1 MSIQVTMDAL
11 PRILISRVEE
21 KRLTAIATA
30 ASQRVPEASAALLS
44 ELERADVLPETAM
57 PADVVRIG
65 SIIEFEVDDGR
76 RLKVQLVLPE
86 NADIN
91 AGRISVLTPVGAALI
106 GPLAKPGHGVV
117 RQRRQGTRP
126 NGACSLPPAIR
137 LTPGALS
144 ALATKRDGSGN
155 LFS

>member
-11 PRILISRVEE
+11 PRILISKAEE

-106 GPLAKPGHGVV
+106 G
-117 RQRRQGTRP
+117 
-126 NGACSLPPAIR
+126 
-137 LTPGALS
+137 LS
-144 ALATKRDGSGN
+144 PSQAMEWSGN
-155 LFS
+155 DGKERVLTVLAVSRPQSD

>member
-1 MSIQVTMDAL
+1 MSMLATIDSL
-11 PRILISRVEE
+11 PRILVSKTDE

-57 PADVVRIG
+57 PTDVVRIG

-106 GPLAKPGHGVV
+106 GLSPG
-117 RQRRQGTRP
+117 Q
-126 NGACSLPPAIR
+126 SMEW
-137 LTPGALS
+137 
-144 ALATKRDGSGN
+144 SGN
-155 LFS
+155 DGRERLLTVLGVSRPQSDRG